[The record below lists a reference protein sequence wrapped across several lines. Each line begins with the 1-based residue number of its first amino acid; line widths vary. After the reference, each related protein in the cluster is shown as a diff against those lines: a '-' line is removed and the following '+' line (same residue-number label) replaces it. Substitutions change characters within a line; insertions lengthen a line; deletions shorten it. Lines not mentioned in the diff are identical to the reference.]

1 MDSMD
6 WNFPDDCTFE
16 ELARSFSGPY
26 WEQAERMYKRVNYIQ
41 IVPDFRELKPSE
53 QARWLLGIR
62 EAACSLIASV
72 AEKQFKAALAKSP

>member
-1 MDSMD
+1 MD

-41 IVPDFRELKPSE
+41 IVPNFRELKP
-53 QARWLLGIR
+53 A
-62 EAACSLIASV
+62 
-72 AEKQFKAALAKSP
+72 

>member
-1 MDSMD
+1 
-6 WNFPDDCTFE
+6 
-16 ELARSFSGPY
+16 
-26 WEQAERMYKRVNYIQ
+26 MYKRVNYIQ